1 MRNALAHAN
10 KNGRRVVSAFI
21 ATAFAQASA
30 DAAGKLWRQVAD
42 QLRAKLPRLA
52 ALLDKAEVDVL
63 AFMTFPREHWDKISS
78 TNPIERPN
86 GERPNGAIKRRTKR
100 RRHLS
105 QRRRH
110 PPPRR
115 RDPDGAGRRMGRPAR
130 SLHDPGNH
138 GDLER

>member
-21 ATAFAQASA
+21 ATAFAQGSA
-30 DAAGKLWRQVAD
+30 DAAGKQWRQVAD

-52 ALLDKAEVDVL
+52 ALLDEAEVDVL

-86 GERPNGAIKRRTKR
+86 GAIKRRTNERRRNLPKR
-100 RRHLS
+100 RRH
-105 QRRRH
+105 H
-110 PPPRR
+110 APRGSN
-115 RDPDGAGRRMGRPAR
+115 PDGTERRMGRPAR
-130 SLHDPGNH
+130 PLHDPGNH
-138 GDLER
+138 RPLEQ